1 MRGEDME
8 ITRATIKEVKQT
20 AKLFDQYRQFYKQA
34 HDLSGAE
41 AYITE
46 RLEKDDSVIFLAK
59 EGDDY
64 VGFTQ
69 LYPTFSSIGMKR
81 AWILND
87 LYVAKSAR
95 KQGVGEKL
103 LDAAEAFARETGAGS
118 IALSTA
124 PDNEKAQR
132 LYERKGYER
141 DQQFYH
147 YEFTL

>member
-1 MRGEDME
+1 MNIIKASLQD
-8 ITRATIKEVKQT
+8 IKE
-20 AKLFDQYRQFYKQA
+20 AAILFDQYRQFYKQA

-46 RLEKDDSVIFLAK
+46 RLEKGDSVIFLAK
-59 EGDDY
+59 DGDNC

-87 LYVAKSAR
+87 LYVAESAR
-95 KQGVGEKL
+95 KEGVGEKL
-103 LDAAEAFARETGAGS
+103 LNAAEAFARGTGAGS

-141 DQQFYH
+141 DEQLYH
-147 YEFTL
+147 YELSL

>member
-1 MRGEDME
+1 MT
-8 ITRATIKEVKQT
+8 IIRASIQDVKET
-20 AKLFDQYRQFYKQA
+20 AILFNQYRQFYKQVQ
-34 HDLSGAE
+34 DLIGAE

-46 RLEKDDSVIFLAK
+46 RLEKGDSAIFLAK
-59 EGDDY
+59 DGDEY

-87 LYVAKSAR
+87 LYVAENAR

-103 LDAAEAFARETGAGS
+103 LDVAEAFARETGAGS

-141 DQQFYH
+141 DKQFYH
-147 YEFTL
+147 YELGL

>member
-1 MRGEDME
+1 ME
-8 ITRATIKEVKQT
+8 IIKASIQDVKEV
-20 AKLFDQYRQFYKQA
+20 AILFDQYRQFYNQA
-34 HDLSGAE
+34 YDLSGAE

-46 RLEKDDSVIFLAK
+46 RLKKEDSVIFLVK
-59 EGDDY
+59 DGGQC

-87 LYVAKSAR
+87 LYVTEAAR

-103 LDAAEAFARETGAGS
+103 LDEAEAFARETGAGS

-141 DQQFYH
+141 DEQFYH
-147 YEFTL
+147 YELSL

>member
-1 MRGEDME
+1 MT
-8 ITRATIKEVKQT
+8 IIRASIRDVKET
-20 AKLFDQYRQFYKQA
+20 AILFDQYRQFYKQVQ
-34 HDLSGAE
+34 DLIGAE

-46 RLEKDDSVIFLAK
+46 RLEKGDSAIFLAK
-59 EGDDY
+59 DGDEY

-87 LYVAKSAR
+87 LYVAENAR

-103 LDAAEAFARETGAGS
+103 LDRAEAFARKTGAGS

-147 YEFTL
+147 YELSL

>member
-1 MRGEDME
+1 MD
-8 ITRATIKEVKQT
+8 IIKASIQDVKEV
-20 AKLFDQYRQFYKQA
+20 AILFDQYRQFYNQA

-46 RLEKDDSVIFLAK
+46 RLKKEDSAIFLMK
-59 EGDDY
+59 DGGQC

-87 LYVAKSAR
+87 LYVTEAAR

-103 LDAAEAFARETGAGS
+103 LDEAEAFARETGAGS

-124 PDNEKAQR
+124 PDNAKAQR

-141 DQQFYH
+141 DEQFYH
-147 YEFTL
+147 YELSL

>member
-1 MRGEDME
+1 MTIIRASMEDVQE
-8 ITRATIKEVKQT
+8 T
-20 AKLFDQYRQFYKQA
+20 AILFDQYRQFYKQA
-34 HDLSGAE
+34 HDLSGAK

-46 RLEKDDSVIFLAK
+46 RLEKGDSVIFIAK
-59 EGDDY
+59 DGDEC

-87 LYVAKSAR
+87 LYVAEGAR

-103 LDAAEAFARETGAGS
+103 LDAAEAFATETDAGS

-132 LYERKGYER
+132 LYERKGYVR
-141 DQQFYH
+141 DEQFYH
-147 YEFTL
+147 YELSL

>member
-1 MRGEDME
+1 MT
-8 ITRATIKEVKQT
+8 IIRASIQDVKET
-20 AKLFDQYRQFYKQA
+20 AILFDQYRQFYKQVQ
-34 HDLSGAE
+34 DLIGAE

-46 RLEKDDSVIFLAK
+46 RLEKGDSAIFLAK
-59 EGDDY
+59 DGDEY

-87 LYVAKSAR
+87 LYVAENAR

-103 LDAAEAFARETGAGS
+103 LDVAEEFARETGAGS

-141 DQQFYH
+141 DKQFYH
-147 YEFTL
+147 YELGL

>member
-1 MRGEDME
+1 MT
-8 ITRATIKEVKQT
+8 IIRASIQDVKET
-20 AKLFDQYRQFYKQA
+20 AILFDQYRQFYKQVQ
-34 HDLSGAE
+34 DLIGAE

-46 RLEKDDSVIFLAK
+46 RLEKGDSAIFLAK
-59 EGDDY
+59 DGDEY

-87 LYVAKSAR
+87 LYVAENAR

-103 LDAAEAFARETGAGS
+103 LDVAEAFARETGAGS

-141 DQQFYH
+141 DKQFYH
-147 YEFTL
+147 YELGL

>member
-1 MRGEDME
+1 MTV
-8 ITRATIKEVKQT
+8 IRASIQDVKET
-20 AKLFDQYRQFYKQA
+20 AILFDQYRQFYKQVQ
-34 HDLSGAE
+34 DLIGAE

-46 RLEKDDSVIFLAK
+46 RLEKDDSAIFLAK
-59 EGDDY
+59 DGDEY

-87 LYVAKSAR
+87 LYVAENAR

-103 LDAAEAFARETGAGS
+103 LDVAEAFARETGAGS

-141 DQQFYH
+141 DKQFYH
-147 YEFTL
+147 YELGL

>member
-1 MRGEDME
+1 MNIMK
-8 ITRATIKEVKQT
+8 ATLRDVKH
-20 AKLFDQYRQFYKQA
+20 AADLFNQYRQFYKQA
-34 HDLSGAE
+34 NDLSGTE
-41 AYITE
+41 AYIAE
-46 RLEKDDSVIFLAK
+46 RLEKGDSVIFLAK
-59 EGDDY
+59 DGDDC

-87 LYVAKSAR
+87 LYVAESAR
-95 KQGVGEKL
+95 KQGVGERL
-103 LDAAEAFARETGAGS
+103 LAAAEAFAKETGAGS

-141 DQQFYH
+141 DKQFYH
-147 YEFTL
+147 YELRL